1 MSEEY
6 QQQYIFDEE
15 GSVLELKL
23 TNFSGPLDLLWRL
36 SRKTK
41 SKLRIYSCPKLPNN
55 FWRICRN

>member
-23 TNFSGPLDLLWRL
+23 TNFSGPLDLLL
-36 SRKTK
+36 ALVKENK
-41 SKLRIYSCPKLPNN
+41 IEIKDIYVSQA
-55 FWRICRN
+55 I